1 MKKYA
6 LIFICFLTSNF
17 ILSQENADTYYKI
30 EGDSIFSSHINLKEV
45 TIYKPIN
52 LETNEDLVMYYTLK
66 RKTLKVYPYAKMAS
80 ERLTKLNSRLTKI
93 KSKRKKKKY
102 TRMLEKFLQ
111 DELTAELK
119 RLTRTE
125 GQILVKLIHRETGIT
140 AYNLVK
146 ELRNSN
152 LPENIR
158 IGAVLRKN
166 DIIIPSSKFIFKK
179 KDTVVFLAKRDQ
191 LPVVENLFRISSI

>member
-6 LIFICFLTSNF
+6 FIFICFLTSNF

-140 AYNLVK
+140 AYDLVK
-146 ELRNSN
+146 ELRNGFRAFTYNSIAKIFDIS
-152 LPENIR
+152 LKREYDPQNIKED
-158 IGAVLRKN
+158 IFIEDILRRN
-166 DIIIPSSKFIFKK
+166 I
-179 KDTVVFLAKRDQ
+179 
-191 LPVVENLFRISSI
+191 N

>member
-6 LIFICFLTSNF
+6 LIFIFCLFSNF
-17 ILSQENADTYYKI
+17 LKSQENADTYYKI
-30 EGDSIFSSHINLKEV
+30 EGDSIFSSHINLNEV
-45 TIYKPIN
+45 TVYRPIK

-66 RKTLKVYPYAKMAS
+66 RKALKVYPYAIMAS

-140 AYNLVK
+140 AYELVK
-146 ELRNSN
+146 ELRNGFRAFTYNSIAKIFDIS
-152 LPENIR
+152 LKREYDPQNIKED
-158 IGAVLRKN
+158 IFIEDILRRN
-166 DIIIPSSKFIFKK
+166 I
-179 KDTVVFLAKRDQ
+179 
-191 LPVVENLFRISSI
+191 N

>member
-6 LIFICFLTSNF
+6 LIFVFCLFSNF
-17 ILSQENADTYYKI
+17 LKSQENADTYYKI
-30 EGDSIFSSHINLKEV
+30 EGDSIFSSHINLNEV
-45 TIYKPIN
+45 TVYRPIK

-66 RKTLKVYPYAKMAS
+66 RKALKVYPYAIMAS

-125 GQILVKLIHRETGIT
+125 GQILVKLTHRETGIT
-140 AYNLVK
+140 AYELVK
-146 ELRNSN
+146 
-152 LPENIR
+152 
-158 IGAVLRKN
+158 
-166 DIIIPSSKFIFKK
+166 
-179 KDTVVFLAKRDQ
+179 
-191 LPVVENLFRISSI
+191 

>member
-140 AYNLVK
+140 AYELVK
-146 ELRNSN
+146 ELRNGFRAFTYNSIAKIFDIS
-152 LPENIR
+152 LKREYDPQNIKED
-158 IGAVLRKN
+158 IFIEDILRRN
-166 DIIIPSSKFIFKK
+166 I
-179 KDTVVFLAKRDQ
+179 
-191 LPVVENLFRISSI
+191 N

>member
-1 MKKYA
+1 VKKYA
-6 LIFICFLTSNF
+6 LIFILCLFSNF
-17 ILSQENADTYYKI
+17 LKSQENADTYYKI
-30 EGDSIFSSHINLKEV
+30 EGDSIFSSHINLNEV
-45 TIYKPIN
+45 TVYRPIK

-66 RKTLKVYPYAKMAS
+66 RKTLKVYPYAIMAS

-140 AYNLVK
+140 AYELVK
-146 ELRNSN
+146 ELRNGFRAFTYNSIAKFFDIS
-152 LPENIR
+152 LKREYDPQNIKED
-158 IGAVLRKN
+158 IFIEDILRRN
-166 DIIIPSSKFIFKK
+166 I
-179 KDTVVFLAKRDQ
+179 
-191 LPVVENLFRISSI
+191 N